1 MSQEP
6 GVSPED
12 VVEYA
17 ERTRLNHTNV
27 DPDEQVAA
35 IEAQDELIKKLD
47 EIDAPAAPEREY
59 WDPTED
65 EDPYA
70 AFLTRCDIHRAD
82 DGVLA
87 GRTIAV
93 KDNIAVAGMPMTCG
107 SPLLVDHVPQ
117 EDATV
122 VKRLLDA
129 GGRIVGKANMDEFA
143 LGGDADAMRFRLA
156 RNPND
161 PDHQPG
167 GSSAGSG
174 VAVANGQVDV
184 ALGTDTGGSVRFP
197 ASFCGVVGLK
207 PTRGLVP
214 LTGFVQF
221 SKLNDEI
228 GVLSNNVEN
237 AARSLTAMAGSDPQ
251 DDATR
256 NATPG
261 AYLNA
266 VRSVDAEDAEDLTV
280 GVPAELFG
288 GDRAV
293 DDTVRAAIDEL
304 AGAGATVREV
314 TIPDF
319 EYAIPAWW
327 AIAMTEV
334 AAYVAANGANY
345 WQRSS
350 SSEALAGA
358 IAEAFEERSGELG
371 EYTANVLIYGQHLL
385 SQYDNEYYA
394 KAQRVRERVT
404 NGVDA
409 ALDGV
414 DMLAGPTT
422 PMVAPAW
429 DGENYLEDNT
439 LDEAVRTTGPFNL
452 TGHPAVS
459 VPCGASEGL
468 PVGLQFIG
476 THGDDAGVL
485 RGAAVWESISDV
497 V

>member
-1 MSQEP
+1 MSGIE
-6 GVSPED
+6 PED
-12 VVEYA
+12 VRKYA
-17 ERTRLNHTNV
+17 KRARLDQSRIDRDDQIT
-27 DPDEQVAA
+27 A
-35 IEAQDELIKKLD
+35 IEAQDDLVSKLD
-47 EIDAPAAPEREY
+47 ELDSPSAPDREY
-59 WDPTED
+59 WDPDET

-70 AFLTRCDIHRAD
+70 AFLTRCDLHRTD

-87 GRTIAV
+87 GRTVAV
-93 KDNIAVAGMPMTCG
+93 KDNIAVAGVPMTCG
-107 SPLLVDHVPQ
+107 SPLLTDHVPD

-122 VKRLLDA
+122 VERLLDA

-174 VAVANGQVDV
+174 VAVANDQVDV

-197 ASFCGVVGLK
+197 ASFCGVVGFK
-207 PTRGLVP
+207 PSRGLVP

-228 GVLSNNVEN
+228 GVLSNAVED
-237 AARSLTAMAGSDPQ
+237 AARALAAMAGPDSR

-256 NATPG
+256 GATTG
-261 AYLNA
+261 AYVDA
-266 VRSVDAEDAEDLTV
+266 VRDVDGAAAGDLTV
-280 GVPAELFG
+280 GVPDELFG
-288 GDRAV
+288 GDPAV
-293 DDTVRAAIDEL
+293 DETVRHAIDEL

-314 TIPDF
+314 SIRHF
-319 EYAIPAWW
+319 AYAIPAWW

-334 AAYVAANGANY
+334 AAYVASNGVNY
-345 WQRSS
+345 WQRSES
-350 SSEALAGA
+350 STELAVA
-358 IAEAFEERSGELG
+358 MAEAFEERPGELG
-371 EYTANVLIYGQHLL
+371 EYTADVLIYGHHLME
-385 SQYDNEYYA
+385 QYGNEYYA
-394 KAQRVRERVT
+394 RAQRARELVT
-404 NGVDA
+404 DGVDT

-414 DMLAGPTT
+414 DVLAGPTT

-429 DGENYLEDNT
+429 DGENYLEDDT

-459 VPCGASEGL
+459 VPCGESDGL
-468 PVGLQFIG
+468 PVGLQFVG
-476 THGDDAGVL
+476 ARDDDVGVL
-485 RGAAVWESISDV
+485 RTAAIWEAIREST
-497 V
+497 

>member
-6 GVSPED
+6 RVTPED

-17 ERTRLNHTNV
+17 ERARLDQSGI

-35 IEAQDELIKKLD
+35 ITAQDELVGKLD
-47 EIDAPAAPEREY
+47 ELDAPSAPDREY
-59 WDPTED
+59 WDPSED

-70 AFLTRCDIHRAD
+70 AFLTRCDLHRTD

-107 SPLLVDHVPQ
+107 SPLLADHVPQ

-122 VKRLLDA
+122 VDRLLDA

-156 RNPND
+156 RNPNN

-174 VAVANGQVDV
+174 VAVANEQVDV

-228 GVLSNNVEN
+228 GVLSNSVEN
-237 AARSLTAMAGSDPQ
+237 AARSLTAMAGPDPR
-251 DDATR
+251 DEATTG
-256 NATPG
+256 ATPA
-261 AYLNA
+261 AYLDA
-266 VRSVDAEDAEDLTV
+266 VRNIDAGDAQNLTI

-288 GDRAV
+288 GDPAV
-293 DDTVRAAIDEL
+293 DETVRAAIDDL
-304 AGAGATVREV
+304 AGAGTTVREV

-345 WQRSS
+345 WQRSE
-350 SSEALAGA
+350 SSEALAAA
-358 IAEAFEERSGELG
+358 IAEAFEERPGELG

-394 KAQRVRERVT
+394 KAQRVRRRVT
-404 NGVDA
+404 QGVDD

-414 DMLAGPTT
+414 DVLAGPTT

-429 DGENYLEDNT
+429 DGENYLEDST

-459 VPCGASEGL
+459 VPCGTSEGL

-476 THGDDAGVL
+476 AHGDDAGVL
-485 RGAAVWESISDV
+485 RAAAIWESISDV